1 MKKTWIL
8 GAAFSWSALCLATPI
23 DIKTFRYAGPYPV
36 HTPFLIDSTGVD
48 GKKFEQQDLLTSSTL
63 PLSALNNGLTVTH
76 GRQPAVAQPALHL
89 AGFSVQAPHYVKTT
103 LTVNGPRHRQLFID
117 GQAAQEGAVALEPG
131 RHEFAIKYLSEPDST
146 YELTANFDGGDLQT
160 VETANSDKRPYTI
173 KDVMNGRHFGD
184 VELSADGRF
193 LLTCYY
199 TIYDGGSSEWRY
211 KITETGSGRTITDS
225 RDPLH
230 WMPRSVRYY
239 FTRYGM
245 QGRELV
251 CVNPADGK
259 ETILVSQLPEGHF
272 RIAPSEDY
280 LLFSHTAQGPQ
291 ENPDLYQ
298 VLEPDDRQ
306 PNWRNRMYYSIYDIQ
321 TGLSRQLTFGHH
333 NAHVSDISDDGKM
346 MLLSISEPRIT
357 QRPFYLTTLLRL
369 NVETLQ
375 ADTLLHRAGFVGNA
389 YFCHDRNQLLV
400 SGSPEA
406 FGGVGLAVKKGQ
418 TASMYE
424 NELYLLDIPSR
435 KATPLTKDFDPSIQH
450 VGKQTADGTFYFTA
464 ENRDRVDLYALNPA
478 TGKISRIDTREE
490 IVGRFSKAQTGPALV
505 YYGESASNAHRLY
518 SVNTKNGKSV
528 LLEDLDAER
537 LSDVQLGECR
547 DWNFVNSRGDS
558 IYGRF
563 YLPADFDATRKYPL
577 IVNYYGGCSPTARYL
592 ESRYPHHLYAAQGYV
607 VYVIQPSGAT
617 GFGQEFA
624 ARHVNAWGDY
634 TADDIIEG
642 TRRFCQEHP
651 YVNDKKIGCVG
662 ASYGGFMT
670 QYLQTKTDLFA
681 AAISHAGISNVTSYW
696 GEGYWGYSYSEIAA
710 ANSYPWNNPDLYTK
724 HSPLFNADKIHTPLL
739 FLHGSADTNV
749 PIGESIQMFTALKM
763 LGRETAFV
771 TVNGQDHQI
780 LDYGK
785 RIKWQNTI
793 FAWFAKW
800 LQDDATWWDTLYPPK
815 TL

>member
-1 MKKTWIL
+1 MRKTWIW
-8 GAAFSWSALCLATPI
+8 GAACCWNALCLAAPT
-23 DIKTFRYAGPYPV
+23 DIKTFRYAGPYAV

-48 GKKFEQQDLLTSSTL
+48 GKAFELQQLLTSSTI
-63 PLSALNNGLTVTH
+63 PLSALENGQSVTGKH
-76 GRQPAVAQPALHL
+76 QHPLSLPALHL
-89 AGFSVQAPHYVKTT
+89 AGFTVRAPRYVKTT
-103 LTVNGPRHRQLFID
+103 LTVDGPRHRQLFID
-117 GQAAQEGAVALEPG
+117 GQAAQEGAITLEPG
-131 RHEFAIKYLSEPDST
+131 QHEFAIKYLSEPDST
-146 YELTANFDGGDLQT
+146 YELTARFNGDDLQP
-160 VETANSDKRPYTI
+160 VEPATGGKRPYTM
-173 KDVMNGRHFGD
+173 KDVLNGKHFGN
-184 VELSADGRF
+184 VELSSDGRY
-193 LLTCYY
+193 LLTGYY
-199 TIYDGGSSEWRY
+199 TIFDGGASEWRY
-211 KITETGSGRTITDS
+211 KITELGSGRTVADT
-225 RDPLH
+225 REQLN

-239 FTRYGM
+239 YIRYGM

-251 CVNPADGK
+251 VVNPADGQ
-259 ETILVSQLPEGHF
+259 ETVLASQLPEGHF

-280 LLFSHTAQGPQ
+280 LLYTHTAQGPK
-291 ENPDLYQ
+291 ENPDIYQ

-306 PNWRNRMYYSIYDIQ
+306 PNWRNRAYYSIYDLR

-333 NAHVSDISDDGKM
+333 NAHVSDISDDGKT
-346 MLLSISEPRIT
+346 LLLTVSEPRIT
-357 QRPFYLTTLLRL
+357 RRPFYLTTLLRL
-369 NVETLQ
+369 NLETFQ
-375 ADTLLHRAGFVGNA
+375 ADTLLHRAGFVNSA
-389 YFCHDRNQLLV
+389 YFCKDENQLLI

-406 FGGVGLAVKKGQ
+406 FNGVGLAVKEGQ

-424 NELYLLDIPSR
+424 SELYRFDLPSR
-435 KATPLTKDFDPSIQH
+435 KATPLTRDFNPSVQQI
-450 VGKQTADGTFYFTA
+450 GRRTTDGVFYFTA

-478 TGKISRIDTREE
+478 TGKISRVNTRED
-490 IVGRFSKAQTGPALV
+490 IVGRFSKAVSGPALV
-505 YYGESASNAHRLY
+505 YFGESASNAHRLY
-518 SVNTKNGKSV
+518 SVNTKNGKSA

-537 LSDVQLGECR
+537 LADVQLGECR

-558 IYGRF
+558 IFGRF

-651 YVNDKKIGCVG
+651 YVNDKKIGCIG

-771 TVNGQDHQI
+771 TVDGQNHQI

-800 LQDDATWWDTLYPPK
+800 LQNDSTWWDALYPPK